1 MRFHDGA
8 YNAVIECGT
17 VQRCPLLPWLSGS
30 LRPKTVLFIEQM
42 FIEHLLCAEDG
53 YKFWDSKFKNKVA
66 IRTKLSV
73 IKESPCPWGEITVN
87 KLVNY
92 TEYEIAMSGVEENN
106 AGEEG

>member
-1 MRFHDGA
+1 
-8 YNAVIECGT
+8 
-17 VQRCPLLPWLSGS
+17 
-30 LRPKTVLFIEQM
+30 M
-42 FIEHLLCAEDG
+42 FIEHLLCAEGG

-73 IKESPCPWGEITVN
+73 IKEPPCPWGEITVN